1 MLSQHFCVFLCA
13 AENGSFNKAA
23 EKLLIS
29 PTAVMKHVNSLES
42 ELELRLF
49 ERQARG
55 LTLTE
60 AGNILYNRG
69 LAIQK
74 AAAQALSEARQVAN
88 KWQYTVTVGT
98 SLLNPCKVF
107 MDLWAQINWQCP
119 QLKLNVVPF
128 DDNHSDI
135 LSVIDSI
142 GKKLDFLVGV
152 CDAKQWLERCQMLTL
167 GSYKK
172 CIAMPF
178 THRLAKKKRL
188 NLADL
193 YGETL
198 MMVKE
203 GNSPINDKL
212 RADLQKN
219 HPQIMKICPTIT
231 ILLYSIA
238 ALKLVIC
245 YLTWNVGLMFIQ
257 LWLLYRWSIGL
268 MLFLMAFY
276 TLKNHHLKL
285 AFWLIAFINLN
296 FEHKRWER
304 K

>member
-13 AENGSFNKAA
+13 AANGSFNKAA
-23 EKLLIS
+23 DKLLIS

-60 AGNILYNRG
+60 AGNVLYNQG

-74 AAAQALSEARQVAN
+74 AAAQALGEAQEVAN
-88 KWQYTVTVGT
+88 KLQKSITVGT

-142 GKKLDFLVGV
+142 GKKIDFLVGV
-152 CDAKQWLERCQMLTL
+152 CDSKQWLERCQMLTL

-178 THRLAKKKRL
+178 THRLAQQKELCLK
-188 NLADL
+188 DL
-193 YGETL
+193 HGETL
-198 MMVKE
+198 MMVKS

-212 RADLQKN
+212 RADLQKD
-219 HPQIMKICPTIT
+219 HPQITIENLPHYYDISVFNRCAQT
-231 ILLYSIA
+231 GHLLLNLECWADVHPALVTLPVIDWSYAIPYGILYAKEPSSEVSF
-238 ALKLVIC
+238 LVNC
-245 YLTWNVGLMFIQ
+245 FRELRL
-257 LWLLYRWSIGL
+257 
-268 MLFLMAFY
+268 
-276 TLKNHHLKL
+276 
-285 AFWLIAFINLN
+285 
-296 FEHKRWER
+296 
-304 K
+304 

>member
-1 MLSQHFCVFLCA
+1 MLSQHFGVFLCTA
-13 AENGSFNKAA
+13 ANGSFNKAA

-29 PTAVMKHVNSLES
+29 PTAVMKHINSLEN

-49 ERQARG
+49 ERRARG

-74 AAAQALSEARQVAN
+74 AAAQALSEAQQVADTS
-88 KWQYTVTVGT
+88 QHTITVGT

-107 MDLWAQINWQCP
+107 MDLWAKVNWQCP
-119 QLKLNVVPF
+119 KLKLNVVPF
-128 DDNHSDI
+128 DDDHSDI

-167 GSYKK
+167 GNYKK
-172 CIAMPF
+172 CVAMPF
-178 THRLAKKKRL
+178 THRLAKKRELHLK
-188 NLADL
+188 DL
-193 YGETL
+193 HGETL
-198 MMVKE
+198 MMVKP

-219 HPQIMKICPTIT
+219 HPQITIEDLPHYYDISVYNRCAQTGHLLLNLECWADVHPALITLPVADWSYT
-231 ILLYSIA
+231 IPYGILYAKEPSQEVKFLLDCFC
-238 ALKLVIC
+238 KL
-245 YLTWNVGLMFIQ
+245 
-257 LWLLYRWSIGL
+257 
-268 MLFLMAFY
+268 
-276 TLKNHHLKL
+276 L
-285 AFWLIAFINLN
+285 A
-296 FEHKRWER
+296 K
-304 K
+304 

>member
-13 AENGSFNKAA
+13 AANGSFNKAA
-23 EKLLIS
+23 DKLLIS

-60 AGNILYNRG
+60 AGNVLYNQG

-74 AAAQALSEARQVAN
+74 AATQALSEAQEVAN
-88 KWQYTVTVGT
+88 KLQKSITVGT

-142 GKKLDFLVGV
+142 GKKIDFLVGV
-152 CDAKQWLERCQMLTL
+152 CDSKQWLERCQMLTL

-178 THRLAKKKRL
+178 THRLAQQKELCLK
-188 NLADL
+188 DL
-193 YGETL
+193 HGETL
-198 MMVKE
+198 MMVKS

-219 HPQIMKICPTIT
+219 HPQITIENLPHYYD
-231 ILLYSIA
+231 ISVFNRCAKLAIYCSI
-238 ALKLVIC
+238 
-245 YLTWNVGLMFIQ
+245 WNVGQMFIQ
-257 LWLLYRWSIGL
+257 R
-268 MLFLMAFY
+268 
-276 TLKNHHLKL
+276 
-285 AFWLIAFINLN
+285 
-296 FEHKRWER
+296 
-304 K
+304 

>member
-178 THRLAKKKRL
+178 THRLAKKKKL
-188 NLADL
+188 NLTDL
-193 YGETL
+193 HGETL

-212 RADLQKN
+212 RAELQKN
-219 HPQIMKICPTIT
+219 HPQIMIEDLPHYYDISVFNRCAQTGHLLLNLECWADVHPALVTLPIVDCSYAIPYG
-231 ILLYSIA
+231 ILYAKEPSPEVSFLVNCFHK
-238 ALKLVIC
+238 LKL
-245 YLTWNVGLMFIQ
+245 
-257 LWLLYRWSIGL
+257 
-268 MLFLMAFY
+268 
-276 TLKNHHLKL
+276 
-285 AFWLIAFINLN
+285 
-296 FEHKRWER
+296 
-304 K
+304 

>member
-13 AENGSFNKAA
+13 AANGSFNKAA
-23 EKLLIS
+23 DKLLIS
-29 PTAVMKHVNSLES
+29 PTAVMKHVNGLES

-49 ERQARG
+49 ERQACG

-60 AGNILYNRG
+60 AGNVLYNQG

-74 AAAQALSEARQVAN
+74 AAAQALSEAQEVAN
-88 KWQYTVTVGT
+88 KLQKSITVGT

-142 GKKLDFLVGV
+142 GKKIDFLVGV
-152 CDAKQWLERCQMLTL
+152 CNSKQWLERCQMLTL

-178 THRLAKKKRL
+178 THRLAQQKELCLK
-188 NLADL
+188 DL
-193 YGETL
+193 HGETL
-198 MMVKE
+198 MMVKS

-219 HPQIMKICPTIT
+219 HPQITIENLPHYYDISVFNRCAQT
-231 ILLYSIA
+231 GHLLLNLECWADVHPALVTLPVIDWSYAIPYGILYAKEPSSEVSFLVNCFY
-238 ALKLVIC
+238 KLR
-245 YLTWNVGLMFIQ
+245 L
-257 LWLLYRWSIGL
+257 
-268 MLFLMAFY
+268 
-276 TLKNHHLKL
+276 
-285 AFWLIAFINLN
+285 
-296 FEHKRWER
+296 
-304 K
+304 

>member
-13 AENGSFNKAA
+13 AANGSFNKAA
-23 EKLLIS
+23 DKLLIS

-60 AGNILYNRG
+60 AGNVLYNQG

-74 AAAQALSEARQVAN
+74 AAAQALSEAQEVAN
-88 KWQYTVTVGT
+88 KLQKSITVGT

-142 GKKLDFLVGV
+142 GKKIDFLVGV
-152 CDAKQWLERCQMLTL
+152 CDSKQWLERCQMLTL

-178 THRLAKKKRL
+178 THRLAQQKELCLK
-188 NLADL
+188 DL
-193 YGETL
+193 HGETL
-198 MMVKE
+198 MMVKS

-219 HPQIMKICPTIT
+219 HPQITIENLPHYYDISVFNRCAQT
-231 ILLYSIA
+231 GHLLLNLECWADVHPALVTSPVIDWSYAIPYGILYAKEPSPEVSFLVNCFY
-238 ALKLVIC
+238 KLR
-245 YLTWNVGLMFIQ
+245 L
-257 LWLLYRWSIGL
+257 
-268 MLFLMAFY
+268 
-276 TLKNHHLKL
+276 
-285 AFWLIAFINLN
+285 
-296 FEHKRWER
+296 
-304 K
+304 

>member
-49 ERQARG
+49 ERRARG

-74 AAAQALSEARQVAN
+74 ATAQALSEARQVAN

-178 THRLAKKKRL
+178 THRLAKKKKL
-188 NLADL
+188 NLTDL
-193 YGETL
+193 HGETL

-219 HPQIMKICPTIT
+219 HPQIMIEDLPHYYDISVFNRCAQTGHLLLNLECWADVHPALVTLPVVDWSYAIPYG
-231 ILLYSIA
+231 ILYAKEPSPEVSFLVNCFHK
-238 ALKLVIC
+238 LKL
-245 YLTWNVGLMFIQ
+245 
-257 LWLLYRWSIGL
+257 
-268 MLFLMAFY
+268 
-276 TLKNHHLKL
+276 
-285 AFWLIAFINLN
+285 
-296 FEHKRWER
+296 
-304 K
+304 

>member
-13 AENGSFNKAA
+13 AANGSFNKAA
-23 EKLLIS
+23 DKLLIS

-60 AGNILYNRG
+60 AGNVLYNQG

-74 AAAQALSEARQVAN
+74 AAAQALSEAQEVAN
-88 KWQYTVTVGT
+88 KLQKSITVGT

-142 GKKLDFLVGV
+142 GKKIDFLVGV
-152 CDAKQWLERCQMLTL
+152 CDSKQWLERCQMLTL

-178 THRLAKKKRL
+178 THRLAQQKELCLK
-188 NLADL
+188 DL
-193 YGETL
+193 HGETL
-198 MMVKE
+198 MMVKS
-203 GNSPINDKL
+203 GNSPINDKF

-219 HPQIMKICPTIT
+219 HPQITIENLPHYYDISVFNRCAQTGHLLLNLECWADVHPALITLPVADWSYT
-231 ILLYSIA
+231 IPYGILYAKEPSPEVSF
-238 ALKLVIC
+238 LVNCFYKLR
-245 YLTWNVGLMFIQ
+245 L
-257 LWLLYRWSIGL
+257 
-268 MLFLMAFY
+268 
-276 TLKNHHLKL
+276 
-285 AFWLIAFINLN
+285 
-296 FEHKRWER
+296 
-304 K
+304 

>member
-1 MLSQHFCVFLCA
+1 MLSQHFRVFLSA
-13 AENGSFNKAA
+13 AESGSFNKAA

-69 LAIQK
+69 VTIQK

-88 KWQYTVTVGT
+88 KLQYTVTVGT

-119 QLKLNVVPF
+119 QLKINVVPF

-135 LSVIDSI
+135 LSVIDNI

-178 THRLAKKKRL
+178 THRLAKKKKL
-188 NLADL
+188 HLADL
-193 YGETL
+193 HGETL

-203 GNSPINDKL
+203 GSSPINDKL

-219 HPQIMKICPTIT
+219 HPQIIIEDLPHYYDISVFNRCAQTGHLLLNLECWADVHPALVTLPVVDWSYAIPYG
-231 ILLYSIA
+231 ILYAKEPSPEVSFLVNCFH
-238 ALKLVIC
+238 KLR
-245 YLTWNVGLMFIQ
+245 L
-257 LWLLYRWSIGL
+257 
-268 MLFLMAFY
+268 
-276 TLKNHHLKL
+276 
-285 AFWLIAFINLN
+285 
-296 FEHKRWER
+296 
-304 K
+304 

>member
-1 MLSQHFCVFLCA
+1 MLSQHFRVFLCA

-29 PTAVMKHVNSLES
+29 PTAVMKHVNSLEG
-42 ELELRLF
+42 ELDLCLF
-49 ERQARG
+49 ERRSRG

-60 AGNILYNRG
+60 AGKILYKRG
-69 LAIQK
+69 LEAQGLLR
-74 AAAQALSEARQVAN
+74 QALNEARRVLQQKN
-88 KWQYTVTVGT
+88 CTLRVGT

-107 MDLWAQINWQCP
+107 MDLWAQVNWQCP

-142 GKKLDFLVGV
+142 GKRLDFLVGV

-167 GSYKK
+167 GTYKK

-178 THRLAKKKRL
+178 THRLALKKELRL
-188 NLADL
+188 NEL

-198 MMVKE
+198 MMVKS
-203 GNSPINDKL
+203 GNSPINDQI

-219 HPQIMKICPTIT
+219 HPQIIIEDLPHYYDISVYNRCAQTGHLLLNLECWADIHPALVTLPVSDWSYTIPYG
-231 ILLYSIA
+231 ILYAKDPSKEVKFL
-238 ALKLVIC
+238 LDCFRKL
-245 YLTWNVGLMFIQ
+245 
-257 LWLLYRWSIGL
+257 
-268 MLFLMAFY
+268 
-276 TLKNHHLKL
+276 L
-285 AFWLIAFINLN
+285 A
-296 FEHKRWER
+296 K
-304 K
+304 

>member
-13 AENGSFNKAA
+13 AANGSFNKAA
-23 EKLLIS
+23 DKLLIS

-60 AGNILYNRG
+60 AGNVLYNQG

-74 AAAQALSEARQVAN
+74 AAAQALSEAQEVAN
-88 KWQYTVTVGT
+88 KLQKSITVGT

-142 GKKLDFLVGV
+142 GKKIDFLVGV
-152 CDAKQWLERCQMLTL
+152 CDSKQWLERCQMLTL

-178 THRLAKKKRL
+178 THRLTQQKELCLK
-188 NLADL
+188 DL
-193 YGETL
+193 HGETL
-198 MMVKE
+198 MMVKS

-219 HPQIMKICPTIT
+219 HPQIIIEDLPHYYDISVYNRCAQTGHLLLNLECWADVHPALIT
-231 ILLYSIA
+231 LPVADWSYAIPYGILYAKEPSPEVSF
-238 ALKLVIC
+238 LVNC
-245 YLTWNVGLMFIQ
+245 FRELRL
-257 LWLLYRWSIGL
+257 
-268 MLFLMAFY
+268 
-276 TLKNHHLKL
+276 
-285 AFWLIAFINLN
+285 
-296 FEHKRWER
+296 
-304 K
+304 

>member
-13 AENGSFNKAA
+13 AANGSFNKAA
-23 EKLLIS
+23 DKLLIS

-60 AGNILYNRG
+60 AGNVLYNQG

-74 AAAQALSEARQVAN
+74 AAAQALSEAQEVAN
-88 KWQYTVTVGT
+88 KLQKSITVGT

-142 GKKLDFLVGV
+142 CKKIDFLVGV
-152 CDAKQWLERCQMLTL
+152 CDSKQWLERCQMLTL

-178 THRLAKKKRL
+178 THRLAQQKELCLK
-188 NLADL
+188 DL
-193 YGETL
+193 HGETL
-198 MMVKE
+198 MMVKS

-219 HPQIMKICPTIT
+219 HPQIIIEDLPHYYDISVYNRCAQTGHLLLNLECWADVHPALIT
-231 ILLYSIA
+231 LPVADWSYAIPYGILYAKEPSPEVSF
-238 ALKLVIC
+238 LVNC
-245 YLTWNVGLMFIQ
+245 FRELRL
-257 LWLLYRWSIGL
+257 
-268 MLFLMAFY
+268 
-276 TLKNHHLKL
+276 
-285 AFWLIAFINLN
+285 
-296 FEHKRWER
+296 
-304 K
+304 

>member
-13 AENGSFNKAA
+13 AANGSFNKAA
-23 EKLLIS
+23 DKLLIS

-60 AGNILYNRG
+60 AGNVLYNQG

-74 AAAQALSEARQVAN
+74 AAAQALSEAQEVAN
-88 KWQYTVTVGT
+88 KLQKSITVGT

-142 GKKLDFLVGV
+142 GKKIDFLVGV
-152 CDAKQWLERCQMLTL
+152 CNSKQWLERCQMLTL

-178 THRLAKKKRL
+178 THRLAQQKELCLK
-188 NLADL
+188 DL
-193 YGETL
+193 HGETL
-198 MMVKE
+198 MMVKS

-219 HPQIMKICPTIT
+219 HPQITIENLPHYYDISVFNRCAQT
-231 ILLYSIA
+231 GNLLLNLECWADVHPALVTLPVIDWSYAIPYGILYAKEPSSEVSF
-238 ALKLVIC
+238 LVNC
-245 YLTWNVGLMFIQ
+245 FRELRL
-257 LWLLYRWSIGL
+257 
-268 MLFLMAFY
+268 
-276 TLKNHHLKL
+276 
-285 AFWLIAFINLN
+285 
-296 FEHKRWER
+296 
-304 K
+304 

>member
-13 AENGSFNKAA
+13 AANGSFNKAA
-23 EKLLIS
+23 DKLLIS

-60 AGNILYNRG
+60 AGNVLYNQG

-74 AAAQALSEARQVAN
+74 AAAQALSEAQEVAN
-88 KWQYTVTVGT
+88 KLQKSITVGT

-142 GKKLDFLVGV
+142 GKKIDFLVGV
-152 CDAKQWLERCQMLTL
+152 CNSKQWLERCQMLTL

-178 THRLAKKKRL
+178 THRLAQQKELCLK
-188 NLADL
+188 DL
-193 YGETL
+193 HGETL
-198 MMVKE
+198 MMVKS

-219 HPQIMKICPTIT
+219 HPQITIENLPHYYDISVFNRCAQTGHLLLNLECWADVHPALITLPVADWSYT
-231 ILLYSIA
+231 IPYGILYAKEPSPEVSF
-238 ALKLVIC
+238 LVNCFYKLR
-245 YLTWNVGLMFIQ
+245 L
-257 LWLLYRWSIGL
+257 
-268 MLFLMAFY
+268 
-276 TLKNHHLKL
+276 
-285 AFWLIAFINLN
+285 
-296 FEHKRWER
+296 
-304 K
+304 

>member
-13 AENGSFNKAA
+13 AANGSFNKAA
-23 EKLLIS
+23 DKLLIS

-60 AGNILYNRG
+60 AGNVLYNQG

-74 AAAQALSEARQVAN
+74 AAAQALSEAQEVAN
-88 KWQYTVTVGT
+88 KLQKSITVGT

-142 GKKLDFLVGV
+142 GKKIDFLVGV
-152 CDAKQWLERCQMLTL
+152 CDSKQWLERCQMPTL

-178 THRLAKKKRL
+178 THRLAQQKELCLK
-188 NLADL
+188 DL
-193 YGETL
+193 HGETL
-198 MMVKE
+198 MMVKS

-219 HPQIMKICPTIT
+219 HPQITIENLPHYYDISVFNRCAQT
-231 ILLYSIA
+231 GHLLLNLECWADVHPALITLPVADWSYAIPYGILYAKEPSPEVSF
-238 ALKLVIC
+238 LVNC
-245 YLTWNVGLMFIQ
+245 FRELRL
-257 LWLLYRWSIGL
+257 
-268 MLFLMAFY
+268 
-276 TLKNHHLKL
+276 
-285 AFWLIAFINLN
+285 
-296 FEHKRWER
+296 
-304 K
+304 

>member
-13 AENGSFNKAA
+13 AANGSFNKAA
-23 EKLLIS
+23 DKLLIS

-60 AGNILYNRG
+60 AGNVLYNQG

-74 AAAQALSEARQVAN
+74 AAAQALSEAQEVAN
-88 KWQYTVTVGT
+88 KLQKSITVGT

-142 GKKLDFLVGV
+142 GKKIDFLVGV

-178 THRLAKKKRL
+178 THRLAQQKELCLK
-188 NLADL
+188 DL
-193 YGETL
+193 HGETL
-198 MMVKE
+198 MMVKS

-219 HPQIMKICPTIT
+219 HPQIIIEDLPHYYDISVYNRCAQTGHLLLNLECWADVHPALIT
-231 ILLYSIA
+231 LPVADWSYAIPYGILYAKEPSPEVSF
-238 ALKLVIC
+238 LVNC
-245 YLTWNVGLMFIQ
+245 FRELRL
-257 LWLLYRWSIGL
+257 
-268 MLFLMAFY
+268 
-276 TLKNHHLKL
+276 
-285 AFWLIAFINLN
+285 
-296 FEHKRWER
+296 
-304 K
+304 

>member
-13 AENGSFNKAA
+13 AANGSFNKAA
-23 EKLLIS
+23 DKLLIS

-60 AGNILYNRG
+60 AGNVLYNQG

-74 AAAQALSEARQVAN
+74 AAAQALSEAQEVAN
-88 KWQYTVTVGT
+88 KLQKSITVGT

-142 GKKLDFLVGV
+142 GKKIDFLVGV
-152 CDAKQWLERCQMLTL
+152 CDSKQWLERCQMLTL

-178 THRLAKKKRL
+178 THRLAQQKELCLK
-188 NLADL
+188 DL
-193 YGETL
+193 HGETL
-198 MMVKE
+198 MMVKS

-219 HPQIMKICPTIT
+219 HPQITIENLPHYYDISVFNRCAQT
-231 ILLYSIA
+231 GHLLLNLECWADVHPALVTLPVIDWSYAIPYGILYAKEPSLEVSF
-238 ALKLVIC
+238 LVNCFHKLR
-245 YLTWNVGLMFIQ
+245 L
-257 LWLLYRWSIGL
+257 
-268 MLFLMAFY
+268 
-276 TLKNHHLKL
+276 
-285 AFWLIAFINLN
+285 
-296 FEHKRWER
+296 
-304 K
+304 